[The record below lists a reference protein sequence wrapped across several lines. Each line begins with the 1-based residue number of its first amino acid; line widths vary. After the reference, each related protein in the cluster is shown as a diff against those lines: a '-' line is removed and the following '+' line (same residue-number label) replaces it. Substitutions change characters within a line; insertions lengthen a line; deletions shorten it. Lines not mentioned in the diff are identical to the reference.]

1 MTVVSIRCAAFTH
14 LLETDLLLCVRGYDG
29 PGPASPGGV
38 SVTPCQ
44 TDRILSI
51 PVRHLV
57 LQSAS
62 GHDPRHGYLYT
73 TLLLSHNLFHQRLIL
88 LMSRPQHDRACAA
101 E

>member
-14 LLETDLLLCVRGYDG
+14 LLETDLLLCMSGYDG

-38 SVTPCQ
+38 SVTPSQ

-57 LQSAS
+57 LQSPAGS
-62 GHDPRHGYLYT
+62 PARLDFADGLYGRHRDMTPDMVIYT
-73 TLLLSHNLFHQRLIL
+73 RFFF
-88 LMSRPQHDRACAA
+88 
-101 E
+101 